1 MELKINDNYKITT
14 DSMNYI
20 MNEKQVVKSGKKKGQ
35 VKWKSIGYYSS
46 LESLFNNYFD
56 VRLMKSNANGLSEV
70 LEVCKEIKEEI
81 TTITD
86 KFKKF

>member
-70 LEVCKEIKEEI
+70 LKVCKEIKEEI